1 MKFSLNSLICLFFIL
16 CSHVN
21 AGERVVLKNIDGVL
35 ELDERVEWDQ
45 VASDSKGD
53 DEFYFSERQSAVY
66 AGISHDDVLDEA
78 RKSGLILNNSE
89 SDWDIIKSIP
99 RDAWDFIT
107 APDGWDKEEWAVATG
122 VVTITALLMRYDDR
136 IRDFFQENKNEFT
149 QGLAEIA
156 EMGGDENTVIGVGAA
171 YLVGTILKNPKL
183 KKASVLAFSSLLISG
198 ALTEGAKYL
207 AGRERPN
214 KGGDQ
219 WQFHGPQF
227 GGSHMSFPS
236 GHTTAAF
243 ALAASFSTVYDSKIV
258 KILAYTAATLVGL
271 SRIHDNKHWA
281 SDVFMGAV
289 IGTATGVFVTKK
301 HLNTHKPSYN
311 VGPWIQEHP
320 NGKRSYGIQ
329 VQIPLG
335 SK

>member
-1 MKFSLNSLICLFFIL
+1 MKFSLNLIFCLLFIL
-16 CSHVN
+16 CSQVS
-21 AGERVVLKNIDGVL
+21 AGEKAVLKNIDGVL
-35 ELDERVEWDQ
+35 ALDESIEWDQ
-45 VASDSKGD
+45 VASDSKTHDG
-53 DEFYFSERQSAVY
+53 FYFNDHQAAVY
-66 AGISHDDVLDEA
+66 AGIAHDDVLDEA

-107 APDGWDKEEWAVATG
+107 APAGWDKEEWAVAAG

-136 IRDFFQENKNEFT
+136 IRDFFQENKTEFT
-149 QGLAEIA
+149 QDLSNIA
-156 EMGGDENTVIGVGAA
+156 EMGGDEHTVIGVGAA

-198 ALTEGAKYL
+198 AITEATKYL

-219 WQFHGPQF
+219 WQFHGPQI

-301 HLNTHKPSYN
+301 HLNSHKPGFE

-329 VQIPLG
+329 IHVPLG